1 MKPHPSPA
9 TLGPMTDLASVPGGA
24 PPATGHRT
32 GGVSVRELHSMGEL
46 ERVDRL
52 LLSIWSSEDQQP
64 PVSAHMLRALSHSGA
79 YVAGA
84 FDDDGD
90 LVGACVGFFG
100 PPQDRSL
107 HSHIAG
113 VAPRAQ
119 GRNVGF
125 LLKSHQHGWA
135 RALGVREVTWTFDP
149 LVRRNAY
156 FNLAKLGALPTAY
169 LPDFYGEMVDGINAG
184 QGSDR
189 LYLAWDTTAPVSPR
203 LVTDVE
209 GATAVL
215 TVSPDQRPV
224 VTDAG
229 SAARLLVGVPEDIE
243 GLRAV
248 DPELGRSWRAAL
260 REVLGGLL
268 ADGAAVTGFTREG
281 QYVVTRSKR

>member
-215 TVSPDQRPV
+215 TVSTRP
-224 VTDAG
+224 
-229 SAARLLVGVPEDIE
+229 AARGHRRRERRQAARRCPR
-243 GLRAV
+243 GHR
-248 DPELGRSWRAAL
+248 RAARPSTL
-260 REVLGGLL
+260 SSVGAGGQPC
-268 ADGAAVTGFTREG
+268 ARCSAVCSPTAPR
-281 QYVVTRSKR
+281 